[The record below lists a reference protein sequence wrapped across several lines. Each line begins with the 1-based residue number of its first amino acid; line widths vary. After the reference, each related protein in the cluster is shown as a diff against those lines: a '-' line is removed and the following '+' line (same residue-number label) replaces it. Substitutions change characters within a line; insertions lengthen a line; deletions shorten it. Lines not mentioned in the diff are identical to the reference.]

1 MKCGMTHAW
10 SAAGVRVPITVV
22 EIQDLQVVKAEMR
35 NGGALQV
42 AGGWQKRKRLRK
54 DEAHQY
60 ETKGLPLK
68 RYVREFDVTPDA
80 LLPVGTTISARHF
93 VPGQHVDVQSKTK
106 GKGFAGGMKRWGF
119 KGQPASHGHSKSHR
133 SIGSMGG
140 AAGGM
145 FGTKVWKG
153 KKMAGRM
160 GGKLCTMQGL
170 MVWKVMPKLNLVY
183 LVGSVPGTR
192 GAMVRIRDTNHPKL
206 GFSSAPPF
214 PTYLPPADAGEE
226 EEWELLS
233 PAATEVPAAPTTGK
247 RK

>member
-1 MKCGMTHAW
+1 MSAVTTGSKVVLDTKKPTLSLVKTESNNKGRTGGF
-10 SAAGVRVPITVV
+10 SAAETGDKYRARAGDTITYTITAS
-22 EIQDLQVVKAEMR
+22 EDLTKA
-35 NGGALQV
+35 
-42 AGGWQKRKRLRK
+42 
-54 DEAHQY
+54 
-60 ETKGLPLK
+60 
-68 RYVREFDVTPDA
+68 
-80 LLPVGTTISARHF
+80 TI
-93 VPGQHVDVQSKTK
+93 K
-106 GKGFAGGMKRWGF
+106 
-119 KGQPASHGHSKSHR
+119 
-133 SIGSMGG
+133 
-140 AAGGM
+140 

-170 MVWKVMPKLNLVY
+170 MVWKVMPKLNLLY